1 VIKEMGKIICL
12 KSRITV
18 VSDFMVE
25 ITPWK
30 KWVKS
35 FCFKDRITV
44 MTQESVKVSSVVVEN
59 KC

>member
-1 VIKEMGKIICL
+1 MGKIICL